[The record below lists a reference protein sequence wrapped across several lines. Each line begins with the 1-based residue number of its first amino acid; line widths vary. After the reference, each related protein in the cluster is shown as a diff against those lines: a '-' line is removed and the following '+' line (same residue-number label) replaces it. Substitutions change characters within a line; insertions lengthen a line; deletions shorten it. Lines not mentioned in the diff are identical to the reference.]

1 LQRGGSVRWQQA
13 APENGPALRSSIG
26 RVPNQYSNALR
37 EAIFDDA
44 DDDEYEDDY
53 GKEFWGEAWF
63 YSSSAGFDSA
73 LIIRIREIAAVTR
86 QKPSQR

>member
-1 LQRGGSVRWQQA
+1 MQRGSSVSWQQA
-13 APENGPALRSSIG
+13 APENGPALRSSIA
-26 RVPNQYSNALR
+26 RVPNQYSNAQG
-37 EAIFDDA
+37 EAIFEYE

-63 YSSSAGFDSA
+63 YSSTAGFDSA
-73 LIIRIREIAAVTR
+73 LIIRISEIAAVTR